1 MNSNLFGGLEGLG
14 ISGLEGMS
22 LFGNEEKAEEKKEA
36 VKTPE
41 EIEAEML
48 FDKTYECPVC
58 GKSHKSRTLRTG
70 KARMLGMDYD
80 LRQKYEGIEPLK
92 YDVVSC
98 VHCGFT
104 ATTRYFVPVTP
115 TARKLLTEKIG
126 NNFKPQNEI
135 KGLIS
140 FETAVARYKLALV
153 NDMVKNAKA
162 SEKAYTCL
170 RAGWLCKSWEESL
183 LQSGSADASKLET
196 AKGLHTEFI
205 KNAYEGFVA
214 AVAKE
219 SFPMCG
225 MDEGTV
231 NYLIAA
237 LAIETGHYD
246 VSSKMIS
253 TILSSVASSS
263 RMKDKARELKEV
275 LHEAVNA
282 AKGE

>member
-1 MNSNLFGGLEGLG
+1 MDSNIFGGLEGLG

-22 LFGNEEKAEEKKEA
+22 LFGEEEKTEEKKEA

-41 EIEAEML
+41 EIEGEML
-48 FDKTYECPVC
+48 FDKTYECPIC
-58 GKSHKSRTLRTG
+58 GQSHKSRTLRTG
-70 KARMLGMDYD
+70 KAKMLGMDYD

-104 ATTRYFVPVTP
+104 ATTRYFIPVTP
-115 TARKLLTEKIG
+115 ATRKILMEKIG
-126 NNFKPQNEI
+126 NKFKPQAEI

-140 FETAVARYKLALV
+140 YETAVARYKLALV

-170 RAGWLCKSWEESL
+170 RAGWLCKSWQESL
-183 LQSGSADASKLET
+183 KAAGKQDSPEMAT
-196 AKGLHTEFI
+196 AKALAGDFI
-205 KNAYEGFVA
+205 KNAYEGFVT
-214 AVAKE
+214 AVSKE
-219 SFPMCG
+219 YFPMCG
-225 MDEGTV
+225 MDESTV

-237 LAIETGHYD
+237 LALETGHYD

-253 TILSSVASSS
+253 TILGSISSSS
-263 RMKDKARELKEV
+263 RMKDKARELKEM
-275 LHEAVNA
+275 LQA
-282 AKGE
+282 AIKAASEK